1 MPLTSKESLLTHQ
14 AEGEYKEMDREG
26 RDLVE
31 QIFEHRPAGI
41 FHGLGKNR
49 KAVTKYVT
57 HSGQDEAYQG
67 QKDELFHRQKKLPS

>member
-1 MPLTSKESLLTHQ
+1 M
-14 AEGEYKEMDREG
+14 
-26 RDLVE
+26 E